1 MNLVLKFQQN
11 KKSVRVKNNKI
22 KFLIRIKKEKMLRK
36 KIETKKKLLKRFYKE
51 IKVRLK
57 GLQI

>member
-1 MNLVLKFQQN
+1 
-11 KKSVRVKNNKI
+11 
-22 KFLIRIKKEKMLRK
+22 MLRK

-57 GLQI
+57 ALQI